1 MNLINMELFS
11 FKIAFALCALS
22 TAGFLLSLLIKK
34 IKLAKLSTWILAGA
48 FGFLTVNLLFVVI
61 NSNGLVN
68 FCPRDFFSF
77 CAWSVCGAYL
87 ALQFKTKTRSL
98 GAFISPFILL
108 FMIVAAGEASGKSLL
123 PENLRSWLIAVH
135 LFLTIVGEALFIL
148 ASCAGAMFII
158 QNRLLKHKKLSRM
171 SRLLPSLNDLDRINH
186 ICLLWGF
193 PVLSAGVIAGTVFAE
208 FSWKEG
214 WLMDPKIIWTFAG
227 WIIYGFLLHQRL
239 AIGWKG
245 YRMAVFS
252 CAAFILLLLSY
263 CSVRFCFSTLHNFV
277 LN

>member
-1 MNLINMELFS
+1 LINLELIS
-11 FKIAFALCALS
+11 FKIALILCAVS
-22 TAGFLLSLLIKK
+22 TVGYLFSLLIKK
-34 IKLAKLSTWILAGA
+34 IKLAKFSTWILAGA
-48 FGFLTVNLLFVVI
+48 FGCLTVNLLFVVI
-61 NSNGLVN
+61 NSAGLIN
-68 FCPRDFFSF
+68 LGSRDFFSF
-77 CAWSVCGAYL
+77 CAWSVSGAYL

-108 FMIVAAGEASGKSLL
+108 FMIAAAGQDAGKSLL
-123 PENLRSWLIAVH
+123 PQNLQSWLITVH
-135 LFLTIVGEALFIL
+135 LFLTIVGEALFVL

-193 PVLSAGVIAGTVFAE
+193 PVLTLGIFAGAVFAG
-208 FSWKEG
+208 FNWKIG
-214 WLMDPKIIWTFAG
+214 WLTDPKIIWTFAG

-239 AIGWKG
+239 AISWRG

-252 CAAFILLLLSY
+252 FAAFILLLLSY
-263 CSVRFCFSTLHNFV
+263 ESVRLCFSTLHNFV
-277 LN
+277 

>member
-1 MNLINMELFS
+1 MSLINLQLIS

-34 IKLAKLSTWILAGA
+34 IKLAKFSTWILAGA
-48 FGFLTVNLLFVVI
+48 FGFLTVNLLFAVI
-61 NSNGLVN
+61 NSTGLIN
-68 FCPRDFFSF
+68 LGSRDFFSL
-77 CAWSVCGAYL
+77 CALSASGVYL
-87 ALQFKTKTRSL
+87 ALQFKTKTRLL
-98 GAFISPFILL
+98 GAFISPFVLL
-108 FMIVAAGEASGKSLL
+108 FMIAAAGQQAGKSLL
-123 PENLRSWLIAVH
+123 PENLQSWLITVH
-135 LFLTIVGEALFIL
+135 LFLAIVGEALFIL

-158 QNRLLKHKKLSRM
+158 QNGLLKHKKLSRM

-193 PVLSAGVIAGTVFAE
+193 PVLTLGIFAGAVFAG
-208 FSWKEG
+208 FNWKTG
-214 WLMDPKIIWTFAG
+214 WLTDPKIIWTFAG

-239 AIGWKG
+239 AISWRG

-263 CSVRFCFSTLHNFV
+263 GSVRFCFSTLHNFI
-277 LN
+277 

>member
-1 MNLINMELFS
+1 MSLINLELIS
-11 FKIAFALCALS
+11 FKIALILCAVS
-22 TAGFLLSLLIKK
+22 TVGYLFSLLIKK
-34 IKLAKLSTWILAGA
+34 IKLAKFSTWILASA
-48 FGFLTVNLLFVVI
+48 FGCLTVNLLFVVI
-61 NSNGLVN
+61 NSAGLIN
-68 FCPRDFFSF
+68 LGSRDFFSF
-77 CAWSVCGAYL
+77 CAWSVSGAYL

-108 FMIVAAGEASGKSLL
+108 FMIAAAGQDAGKSLL
-123 PENLRSWLIAVH
+123 PQNLQSWLITVH
-135 LFLTIVGEALFIL
+135 LFLTIVGEALFVL

-193 PVLSAGVIAGTVFAE
+193 PVLTLGIFAGAVFAG
-208 FSWKEG
+208 FNWKIG
-214 WLMDPKIIWTFAG
+214 WLTDPKIIWTFAG

-239 AIGWKG
+239 AISWRG

-252 CAAFILLLLSY
+252 FAAFILLLLSY
-263 CSVRFCFSTLHNFV
+263 GSVRLCFSTLHNFV
-277 LN
+277 